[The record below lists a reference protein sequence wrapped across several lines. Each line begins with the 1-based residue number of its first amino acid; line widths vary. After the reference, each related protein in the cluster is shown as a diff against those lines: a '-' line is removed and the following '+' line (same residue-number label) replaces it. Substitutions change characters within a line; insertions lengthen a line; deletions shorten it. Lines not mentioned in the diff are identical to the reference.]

1 MPDDVRTLLSPAFDE
16 KYATYRAVQYFYN
29 VESSE
34 ASYVRVRVFNSRV
47 DSLPIESAIAAVNH
61 AMSNTSF
68 NYILTVN
75 KTHVNVYRMK
85 YAKGDC
91 HV

>member
-1 MPDDVRTLLSPAFDE
+1 MYADVYKLLIPAFDE
-16 KYATYRAVQYFYN
+16 KYAAYRAVQYFYN
-29 VESSE
+29 VKDDER
-34 ASYVRVRVFNSRV
+34 SYTRVRVFNSRV
-47 DSLPIESAIAAVNH
+47 DSLPIDSVFVAVKH
-61 AMSNTSF
+61 AMSDTSF